1 MKYYKMHL
9 GVPCGPGFPLQVLT
23 ALRFTPLRSGLSAAI
38 PNAIQI
44 KWGRNFK
51 HGFVK
56 NFAAE

>member
-44 KWGRNFK
+44 KR
-51 HGFVK
+51 
-56 NFAAE
+56 